1 MGHLANAGAL
11 IVQVLFGLVIGLFF
25 FRLLMQGLR
34 VDLRNPLSQFVY
46 RLTNPVLIPIQKAL
60 PVVNGW
66 NLAALLITFLL
77 TLLETWLLYRLAGF
91 GLPLLA
97 LLVIALAML
106 IQFAATALLW
116 MIIVR
121 AILSFVSP
129 DPAIIIGS
137 LCGEST
143 ASVGFT
149 GGRKSTRKP
158 WRAPSSPGAGTAVSR
173 INQEIHHDHDHRRQ
187 GRSRQGPRPWRC
199 RHRLPRSSGGAAH
212 RAHQ

>member
-11 IVQVLFGLVIGLFF
+11 IVQVMFGLVIGLFF

-34 VDLRNPLSQFVY
+34 VDFRNPLSQFVY

-129 DPAIIIGS
+129 DPYNPVVQTLYRLSDPILKPFQKLVPSIGGLDLS
-137 LCGEST
+137 PLF
-143 ASVGFT
+143 AVLVLQLV
-149 GGRKSTRKP
+149 RVLVA
-158 WRAPSSPGAGTAVSR
+158 APLAEFGLAMIA
-173 INQEIHHDHDHRRQ
+173 
-187 GRSRQGPRPWRC
+187 
-199 RHRLPRSSGGAAH
+199 GGA
-212 RAHQ
+212 

>member
-34 VDLRNPLSQFVY
+34 VDFRNPLSQFVY

-129 DPAIIIGS
+129 DPYNPVVQTLYRLSDPILKPFQKLVPSIGGLDLS
-137 LCGEST
+137 PLF
-143 ASVGFT
+143 AVLVLQLV
-149 GGRKSTRKP
+149 RVLVP
-158 WRAPSSPGAGTAVSR
+158 APLAEFGLAMIA
-173 INQEIHHDHDHRRQ
+173 
-187 GRSRQGPRPWRC
+187 
-199 RHRLPRSSGGAAH
+199 GGA
-212 RAHQ
+212 